1 MIGTVRQVGY
11 KFVVPPNR
19 QLPDSNEQSA
29 KIGPVRERTVVPA
42 P

>member
-11 KFVVPPNR
+11 KFVTPPNR
-19 QLPDSNEQSA
+19 SLPDA
-29 KIGPVRERTVVPA
+29 DPIVPARERTVVPA